1 MLQHWPGHAARAA
14 ILLVVTA
21 SDALAYIDPG
31 TGSYLFQLLIAGGL
45 GFTYTARSWLRWA
58 SSARDRMSGRKAAPA
73 VPRDGV
79 A

>member
-1 MLQHWPGHAARAA
+1 MLGDWPGHAARAA
-14 ILLVVTA
+14 VLLVVSA
-21 SDALAYIDPG
+21 SESFAYIDPG

-45 GFTYTARSWLRWA
+45 GLAYTARLWIRWVA
-58 SSARDRMSGRKAAPA
+58 SIRQRLFGRRTTPA